1 MEELILC
8 KMCQFIIEQ
17 KTCFR
22 VTGVCLLVDGTVNIV
37 SHVHVYYR
45 TERLMLCNMCLCLIE
60 RNSCFV
66 SQMSF

>member
-1 MEELILC
+1 MEQLILC

-17 KTCFR
+17 KHVFESH
-22 VTGVCLLVDGTVNIV
+22 VLFIVDGTVNIA